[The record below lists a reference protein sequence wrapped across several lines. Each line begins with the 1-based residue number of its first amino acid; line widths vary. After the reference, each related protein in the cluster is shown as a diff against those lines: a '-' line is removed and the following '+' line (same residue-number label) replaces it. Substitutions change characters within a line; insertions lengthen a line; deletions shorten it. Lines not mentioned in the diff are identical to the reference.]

1 VTVRLRPAAED
12 DVRQICGW
20 YREQHAD
27 LVPEF
32 RRALDATLARIAR
45 DPAVYPTVFGPI
57 RRALLRRFPYC
68 VFYILEPHEVVV
80 IGVFHG
86 RRDPTTW
93 QSRHDA

>member
-1 VTVRLRPAAED
+1 
-12 DVRQICGW
+12 VRQICGW

-32 RRALDATLARIAR
+32 RRSLDACLARIAR
-45 DPAVYPTVFGPI
+45 DPAAYPTVFGPI

-68 VFYILEPHEVVV
+68 VFYILEPQEVVV

-86 RRDPTTW
+86 RRDPATW
-93 QSRHDA
+93 QSRQDA